1 MYICE
6 NNTIKLIVR
15 VLIVDFYDSFT
26 YNLKHYIEPLCESVK
41 VVREDQVDLSTLVFF
56 DKIILSPGPGLP
68 FQTKNM
74 FNILNKITGIKP
86 ILGVC
91 LGMQGIVEFEKGV
104 LVQKKI
110 KHGKQ
115 ELIHVN
121 PNSILFNKM
130 EKEQLIGLYHSW
142 SVEFPQKS
150 QLIVTAK
157 SKSDVIMA
165 VESKESA
172 LFGVQFHP
180 ESILSPNGMIVIKNF
195 LKFEIKN

>member
-41 VVREDQVDLSTLVFF
+41 VVRDDQVDLNTLVFF

-115 ELIHVN
+115 ELIYVD
-121 PNSILFNKM
+121 PDSILFDKM

-142 SVEFPQKS
+142 SAEFPQKS

-180 ESILSPNGMIVIKNF
+180 ESILSPNGITVIKNF

>member
-41 VVREDQVDLSTLVFF
+41 VVRDDQVDLSTLIFF

-68 FQTKNM
+68 FQTKNL
-74 FNILNKITGIKP
+74 FNILSKIKGIKP
-86 ILGVC
+86 VLGVC

-104 LVQKKI
+104 LIQKKI

-115 ELIHVN
+115 ELINVN
-121 PNSILFNKM
+121 SNSILFDEM

-142 SVEFPQKS
+142 SVELPQESK
-150 QLIVTAK
+150 LMVTAK

-165 VESKESA
+165 VESKELA

-180 ESILSPNGMIVIKNF
+180 ESILSPNGMKVIKNF